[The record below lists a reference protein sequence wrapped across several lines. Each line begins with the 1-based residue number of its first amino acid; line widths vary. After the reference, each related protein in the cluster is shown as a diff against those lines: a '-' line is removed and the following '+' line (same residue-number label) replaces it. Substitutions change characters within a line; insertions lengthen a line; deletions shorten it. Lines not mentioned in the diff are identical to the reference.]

1 MQTIFPDQEM
11 LVCHQGLFGCD
22 KYFWFGGCDEQTPG
36 KRRQEQEQQ
45 RDWGLEPDQVG
56 GLSLGL
62 ERLREMDEQK

>member
-1 MQTIFPDQEM
+1 MINIS
-11 LVCHQGLFGCD
+11 GLED
-22 KYFWFGGCDEQTPG
+22 VMKTPG